1 MIPVKNATILELH
14 LQNKGASKIA
24 VEVIRSV
31 FQNMMQEY
39 HGVALLGVWDEY
51 LRHAVGHA
59 MQIHGQEK
67 KENLRQR
74 AKGANENNK
83 HN

>member
-24 VEVIRSV
+24 VEVISV

-39 HGVALLGVWDEY
+39 HGVALLGVWDKY

-67 KENLRQR
+67 RKIYASGLMEQM
-74 AKGANENNK
+74 KTT
-83 HN
+83 H

>member
-1 MIPVKNATILELH
+1 MIPVKNATTLELH

-39 HGVALLGVWDEY
+39 HMAWHYWEFGTSILDML
-51 LRHAVGHA
+51 
-59 MQIHGQEK
+59 
-67 KENLRQR
+67 
-74 AKGANENNK
+74 
-83 HN
+83 